1 MTENRKQLVE
11 FAHGCATAAMADGA
25 DVFEA
30 DCKIVEHLLDF
41 CEITVPEE
49 NRFFVRVNCGGIQHS
64 VIRLRDILHI
74 LEPLDVRLDHLT
86 TCSRTSS

>member
-41 CEITVPEE
+41 CEISVPEE
-49 NRFFVRVNCGGIQHS
+49 NRFFVRVI
-64 VIRLRDILHI
+64 
-74 LEPLDVRLDHLT
+74 
-86 TCSRTSS
+86 